1 MKSEDSKLD
10 EELMY
15 HRVGKCSPLSRDC
28 FCSCFFSLFTCEHE
42 FLNPIL
48 GKSFIP
54 YRTDRSASEDGSV
67 SVDPSLLT
75 GLRKESP
82 KGESFG
88 TSGIFYQ
95 WAKTGEPSISS
106 SLIKERKQDEQAR
119 VSIGDFKVGASL
131 LLYYSNG
138 RSRDW
143 CPKWREIYKKL
154 AFCPDRTFSIHD
166 LLYEGKSESLIW
178 QLYKIDTF

>member
-1 MKSEDSKLD
+1 
-10 EELMY
+10 MY

-82 KGESFG
+82 KGESFLFH
-88 TSGIFYQ
+88 IPVDQFAQYPIQ
-95 WAKTGEPSISS
+95 N
-106 SLIKERKQDEQAR
+106 
-119 VSIGDFKVGASL
+119 IGL
-131 LLYYSNG
+131 LLPS
-138 RSRDW
+138 
-143 CPKWREIYKKL
+143 
-154 AFCPDRTFSIHD
+154 PDSTFM
-166 LLYEGKSESLIW
+166 LLNH
-178 QLYKIDTF
+178 

>member
-15 HRVGKCSPLSRDC
+15 HRGGKFSLLSRDC

-54 YRTDRSASEDGSV
+54 SYRTDRSASEDGSV

-82 KGESFG
+82 KGESFLQAYLSMG
-88 TSGIFYQ
+88 KDRRAFYLFQ
-95 WAKTGEPSISS
+95 S
-106 SLIKERKQDEQAR
+106 
-119 VSIGDFKVGASL
+119 
-131 LLYYSNG
+131 
-138 RSRDW
+138 
-143 CPKWREIYKKL
+143 YK
-154 AFCPDRTFSIHD
+154 
-166 LLYEGKSESLIW
+166 GK
-178 QLYKIDTF
+178 KA

>member
-1 MKSEDSKLD
+1 MGELLSFKLKVASDWNDKLVTDMKSEDSKLD

-28 FCSCFFSLFTCEHE
+28 FCSSFFSLFTCEHE

-54 YRTDRSASEDGSV
+54 YRTDRSASEDDSV
-67 SVDPSLLT
+67 SVDPPLLT

-88 TSGIFYQ
+88 TSGISINGQ
-95 WAKTGEPSISS
+95 RQDRCNWALPVGKKAGWTGLS
-106 SLIKERKQDEQAR
+106 
-119 VSIGDFKVGASL
+119 V
-131 LLYYSNG
+131 
-138 RSRDW
+138 
-143 CPKWREIYKKL
+143 
-154 AFCPDRTFSIHD
+154 DRW
-166 LLYEGKSESLIW
+166 L
-178 QLYKIDTF
+178 

>member
-28 FCSCFFSLFTCEHE
+28 LCSCFFSLFTCEHE

-88 TSGIFYQ
+88 TSGI
-95 WAKTGEPSISS
+95 SINGQRQ
-106 SLIKERKQDEQAR
+106 E
-119 VSIGDFKVGASL
+119 SL
-131 LLYYSNG
+131 L
-138 RSRDW
+138 
-143 CPKWREIYKKL
+143 
-154 AFCPDRTFSIHD
+154 
-166 LLYEGKSESLIW
+166 SLPV
-178 QLYKIDTF
+178 L

>member
-15 HRVGKCSPLSRDC
+15 HRVGKCSLLSRDC

-54 YRTDRSASEDGSV
+54 YRTDRSASEDG
-67 SVDPSLLT
+67 

-88 TSGIFYQ
+88 TSGI
-95 WAKTGEPSISS
+95 SINGQRQ
-106 SLIKERKQDEQAR
+106 E
-119 VSIGDFKVGASL
+119 SL
-131 LLYYSNG
+131 L
-138 RSRDW
+138 
-143 CPKWREIYKKL
+143 
-154 AFCPDRTFSIHD
+154 
-166 LLYEGKSESLIW
+166 SLPV
-178 QLYKIDTF
+178 L

>member
-1 MKSEDSKLD
+1 MKSEDSNLD

-15 HRVGKCSPLSRDC
+15 RKVGKCSLLSRDC

-75 GLRKESP
+75 DLRKEIP

-88 TSGIFYQ
+88 TLGI
-95 WAKTGEPSISS
+95 SI
-106 SLIKERKQDEQAR
+106 
-119 VSIGDFKVGASL
+119 
-131 LLYYSNG
+131 NG
-138 RSRDW
+138 
-143 CPKWREIYKKL
+143 
-154 AFCPDRTFSIHD
+154 
-166 LLYEGKSESLIW
+166 
-178 QLYKIDTF
+178 